1 MPNFFVAC
9 FLCCFQDVSPVNL
22 ALLTEQYV
30 WRSIINIDRE
40 NNMDQKGNTRT
51 LKVHLLNCCTKV

>member
-1 MPNFFVAC
+1 M
-9 FLCCFQDVSPVNL
+9 NL

-51 LKVHLLNCCTKV
+51 LKVHLLNCCKKV